1 MAESTVTY
9 PLGTPELRII
19 LGSDRGGVESYY
31 RGADKWFSVLWLLLS
46 YPITLRATIVRHN
59 GSSDSGGV
67 ESTVLYE
74 SFGGGRSH
82 CNFG

>member
-1 MAESTVTY
+1 MAESTVIS
-9 PLGTPELRII
+9 PSGTPELRIS
-19 LGSDRGGVESYY
+19 LGYDRGGVESYY
-31 RGADKWFSVLWLLLS
+31 LGSDKWFSVLWLLLS
-46 YPITLRATIVRHN
+46 YPITLRATIVVHN

-67 ESTVLYE
+67 ELTVLYE